1 MLDTSYAEEDYAIG
15 MAKGSSLEAAVNAA
29 LEELDVYKRQ
39 VFSWYVQ
46 YSIIA
51 SSDCQEEYHSF

>member
-1 MLDTSYAEEDYAIG
+1 LSGFTGPVPS
-15 MAKGSSLEAAVNAA
+15 AA
-29 LEELDVYKRQ
+29 LDKS